1 MADTIFVVA
10 EQREGKLNRASFETI
25 AGAQAISKETGWP
38 VEVVV
43 AGNALDALTA
53 ELATKNV
60 ARVYSLEAPA
70 LAAYTSDAYVFALKS
85 FLSEKQP
92 KLVLM
97 PHTYQVRDFAPR
109 LALAL
114 DRTLIS
120 DAVGYKH
127 EAGKLLFTRQMF
139 QGKFAADVSF
149 IGDAPWLVTF
159 QIGVFRGDLAEA
171 GQAPVEKVT
180 AAVADG
186 APRVTPHE
194 IFQEA
199 KQAVDLSQAEV
210 IVAVGRGIRERRTS
224 RLSKNSPRRSAPS
237 SRRRARSATTAGC
250 RSNARSAAPA
260 RPSRPSS
267 TSPSA
272 SPAPSSTSSA

>member
-1 MADTIFVVA
+1 MADSIFVVA
-10 EQREGKLNRASFETI
+10 EQREGKLSRASFETI

-38 VEVVV
+38 VEVVLL
-43 AGNALDALTA
+43 GDALDSVAA
-53 ELATKNV
+53 ELAAKNV
-60 ARVYSLEAPA
+60 ARVYALESPT

-120 DAVGYKH
+120 DAVSYKS
-127 EAGKLLFTRQMF
+127 EAGKMLFTRQMF

-149 IGDAPWLVTF
+149 IGDTPWLVTF
-159 QIGVFRGDLAEA
+159 QIGAFRGDLAEA
-171 GQAPVEKVT
+171 GQAPIEKVP

-199 KQAVDLSQAEV
+199 KDPQTKIRLNGTSYMLLEFDFQMVPPNIELTIFQLLNAGITPATVAIGPLRLIFNNASAFSAV
-210 IVAVGRGIRERRTS
+210 
-224 RLSKNSPRRSAPS
+224 S
-237 SRRRARSATTAGC
+237 SHARIS
-250 RSNARSAAPA
+250 
-260 RPSRPSS
+260 
-267 TSPSA
+267 
-272 SPAPSSTSSA
+272 